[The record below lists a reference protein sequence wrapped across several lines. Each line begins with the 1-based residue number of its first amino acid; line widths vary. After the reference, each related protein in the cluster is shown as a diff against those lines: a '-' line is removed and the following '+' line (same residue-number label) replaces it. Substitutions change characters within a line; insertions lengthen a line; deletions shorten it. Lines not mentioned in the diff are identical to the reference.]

1 MNHIKI
7 LLNGKFFAL
16 KTIRDVTSYSEIDG
30 CIKFFRELRA
40 EEMALF
46 QPHTLG
52 KKVVTAYRYVETD
65 EDFCIAII
73 FRGFLRGAPFGI
85 ELVRIAIFDDWY
97 ESQARGGGD
106 YLHRYSVDLMAYE
119 VSKIPN
125 DGLFHPP
132 SCMYLE
138 LETDFDRDSAAVGEP

>member
-65 EDFCIAII
+65 AVVDGFTDADFGGNLTGTNLQGYILGGNLALSSRVWTTLRWMSSDSIAGPTYKNDLIQ
-73 FRGFLRGAPFGI
+73 
-85 ELVRIAIFDDWY
+85 FDIN
-97 ESQARGGGD
+97 A
-106 YLHRYSVDLMAYE
+106 
-119 VSKIPN
+119 K
-125 DGLFHPP
+125 F
-132 SCMYLE
+132 
-138 LETDFDRDSAAVGEP
+138 